1 MTPEFPLGQGYFPLA
16 MQCFFRQWL
25 HTVATG
31 YMSNHYQQEME
42 IADIVDRTERILLHN
57 LTTFNLI
64 EKYVTEEHWITKGMG
79 QSY

>member
-1 MTPEFPLGQGYFPLA
+1 MTTEFQLGQGFLPLA

-25 HTVATG
+25 HTAATG
-31 YMSNHYQQEME
+31 YMANQYQQEME
-42 IADIVDRTERILLHN
+42 IADVVDQVEKTLLHN
-57 LTTFNLI
+57 LIKFDLI